1 MWSFLLIGL
10 LAATVIVLV
19 GSNLKQ
25 RRSIEELRRA
35 REEIQLEENRV
46 FDFLHG
52 LGEAFS
58 EDLRSS
64 DLHRLIVEGA
74 MRILDAHGGSL
85 YWVDR
90 SAKMLIPSYI
100 SKGCPPLV
108 EVPSQI
114 LQQSASS
121 PGA

>member
-35 REEIQLEENRV
+35 REELQVEEDRV

-74 MRILDAHGGSL
+74 TRITDAHGGSL
-85 YWVDR
+85 YLVD
-90 SAKMLIPSYI
+90 
-100 SKGCPPLV
+100 
-108 EVPSQI
+108 QI
-114 LQQSASS
+114 GRASWRVR
-121 PGA
+121 